1 MSSGNNKRIAKNTLL
16 LYFRM
21 LFIMAVQLYT
31 SRVVLNTLGVV
42 DYGLYNVV
50 GGIVTMFAFLNGA
63 MTTSTQR
70 YITYELGKG
79 RLERLKTVFTTCVQI
94 HLLISLIVILL
105 GETVGFWF
113 LYEKM
118 VIPDDRFTAAMWV
131 YQLSILTMC
140 VQVMSVPYKS
150 DIVAHERMGAFAA
163 ISVIEVILKLAVV
176 YLLVIGDFSAN
187 VNFRITA

>member
-1 MSSGNNKRIAKNTLL
+1 MSQDSSANNKRIAKNTLF
-16 LYFRM
+16 LYIRM

-79 RLERLKTVFTTCVQI
+79 HLEHLKAVFTTCVQI
-94 HLLISLIVILL
+94 HVHIAHRHPA
-105 GETVGFWF
+105 GRNRWP
-113 LYEKM
+113 M
-118 VIPDDRFTAAMWV
+118 VP
-131 YQLSILTMC
+131 L
-140 VQVMSVPYKS
+140 
-150 DIVAHERMGAFAA
+150 
-163 ISVIEVILKLAVV
+163 
-176 YLLVIGDFSAN
+176 
-187 VNFRITA
+187 